1 MSCSDLNLL
10 DTYASDTV
18 TRAHA
23 KHVNK
28 MEKCEK
34 VAMIVPEESIVSGTS
49 RRVESCF
56 SELKALKRSTSKIK
70 ARRIFVFAISKFNNM
85 IKWLYTL
92 PEERQIEFIELAL
105 IERAENER
113 VSKQLMTDD
122 LRKLFGIV
130 ADNQE
135 ILYAQELV

>member
-1 MSCSDLNLL
+1 
-10 DTYASDTV
+10 
-18 TRAHA
+18 
-23 KHVNK
+23 
-28 MEKCEK
+28 
-34 VAMIVPEESIVSGTS
+34 
-49 RRVESCF
+49 
-56 SELKALKRSTSKIK
+56 
-70 ARRIFVFAISKFNNM
+70 M

>member
-1 MSCSDLNLL
+1 MIFQQQKSEREECFLREWLSSMSCSDLNLL

-34 VAMIVPEESIVSGTS
+34 VAMTVPEESIVSGTS

-70 ARRIFVFAISKFNNM
+70 ARRIFVFAISKVFC
-85 IKWLYTL
+85 
-92 PEERQIEFIELAL
+92 
-105 IERAENER
+105 
-113 VSKQLMTDD
+113 
-122 LRKLFGIV
+122 LFLD
-130 ADNQE
+130 AHNS
-135 ILYAQELV
+135 YSSTT